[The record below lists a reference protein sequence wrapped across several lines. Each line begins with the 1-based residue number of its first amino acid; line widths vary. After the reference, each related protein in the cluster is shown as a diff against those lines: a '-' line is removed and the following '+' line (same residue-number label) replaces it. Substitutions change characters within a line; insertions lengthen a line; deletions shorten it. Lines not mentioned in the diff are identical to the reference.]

1 MPSDDFLGRIHKA
14 SPRAALAM
22 DDESNVHV
30 TYEAEE
36 PCDPVLACFDSGT
49 RPGEDAPKDPSSFV
63 DRLYNYLAGPYRR
76 VPVDRPLQRSSSPY
90 GLTYEQATRP
100 GIFEVGL
107 DGRPVEA
114 DEEIFVDVDDLD
126 DEDVVAAEREVEP
139 DELDE
144 ASPLKKGA
152 VRFASPA
159 PPADEPSASPPPPAD
174 EPAVRLESGT
184 TPALG
189 DRTQVQAY
197 LDAST
202 PGKFEELGDES
213 PGLRLAYPPP

>member
-1 MPSDDFLGRIHKA
+1 
-14 SPRAALAM
+14 M

-49 RPGEDAPKDPSSFV
+49 RPGANASQEDPSSFV

-114 DEEIFVDVDDLD
+114 DEEIFVDVD
-126 DEDVVAAEREVEP
+126 EDVVAAEREVEP

-152 VRFASPA
+152 TGFASPA
-159 PPADEPSASPPPPAD
+159 TPPPADEPSASPPPPAD
-174 EPAVRLESGT
+174 EPSAATPPPADEPSVRSESGT

>member
-1 MPSDDFLGRIHKA
+1 
-14 SPRAALAM
+14 M

-114 DEEIFVDVDDLD
+114 DEEIFVDVDDLE
-126 DEDVVAAEREVEP
+126 EDVVAAEREVEP

-144 ASPLKKGA
+144 ASPLKNETA
-152 VRFASPA
+152 VRFASPSPP
-159 PPADEPSASPPPPAD
+159 PPADEPSAETPPPAG

>member
-1 MPSDDFLGRIHKA
+1 
-14 SPRAALAM
+14 M

-49 RPGEDAPKDPSSFV
+49 RPGANASQEDPSSFV

-114 DEEIFVDVDDLD
+114 DEEIFVDVD
-126 DEDVVAAEREVEP
+126 EDVVAAEREVEP

-152 VRFASPA
+152 TGFASPA
-159 PPADEPSASPPPPAD
+159 TPPPADEPS
-174 EPAVRLESGT
+174 VRLESGT

>member
-1 MPSDDFLGRIHKA
+1 
-14 SPRAALAM
+14 M

-49 RPGEDAPKDPSSFV
+49 RPGANASQEDPSSFV

-114 DEEIFVDVDDLD
+114 DEEIFVDVD
-126 DEDVVAAEREVEP
+126 EDVVAAEREVEP

-144 ASPLKKGA
+144 ASPLKKGLETA

-159 PPADEPSASPPPPAD
+159 TPSPPPPAD
-174 EPAVRLESGT
+174 EPSAATPPPADEPSVRLESGT

>member
-1 MPSDDFLGRIHKA
+1 
-14 SPRAALAM
+14 M

-114 DEEIFVDVDDLD
+114 DEEIFVDVD
-126 DEDVVAAEREVEP
+126 EDVVAAEREVEP

-159 PPADEPSASPPPPAD
+159 PPADEPSAATPPPAD

>member
-1 MPSDDFLGRIHKA
+1 
-14 SPRAALAM
+14 M

-63 DRLYNYLAGPYRR
+63 DRLYNYFAGPYRR

-114 DEEIFVDVDDLD
+114 DEEIFVDVD
-126 DEDVVAAEREVEP
+126 EDVVAAEREVEP

-144 ASPLKKGA
+144 ASPLKKGGETA

-159 PPADEPSASPPPPAD
+159 TPSFRKEAPGQGTPSPRARAPRA
-174 EPAVRLESGT
+174 
-184 TPALG
+184 AL
-189 DRTQVQAY
+189 
-197 LDAST
+197 ST
-202 PGKFEELGDES
+202 LAATARSSS
-213 PGLRLAYPPP
+213 PH

>member
-1 MPSDDFLGRIHKA
+1 
-14 SPRAALAM
+14 M

-49 RPGEDAPKDPSSFV
+49 RPGEDAPKDASSFV

-114 DEEIFVDVDDLD
+114 DEEIFVDVD
-126 DEDVVAAEREVEP
+126 EDVVAAEREVEP

-152 VRFASPA
+152 TGFASPA
-159 PPADEPSASPPPPAD
+159 TPPPADEPS
-174 EPAVRLESGT
+174 VRLESGT

>member
-1 MPSDDFLGRIHKA
+1 
-14 SPRAALAM
+14 M

-114 DEEIFVDVDDLD
+114 DEEIFVDVD
-126 DEDVVAAEREVEP
+126 EDVVAAEREVEP

-144 ASPLKKGA
+144 ASPLKKGET
-152 VRFASPA
+152 
-159 PPADEPSASPPPPAD
+159 DEPSASPPPPAD
-174 EPAVRLESGT
+174 EPSAETPPPAGEPTVRLESGT

>member
-1 MPSDDFLGRIHKA
+1 
-14 SPRAALAM
+14 M

-107 DGRPVEA
+107 DGRPVEV

-159 PPADEPSASPPPPAD
+159 TPPPADEPSASPAPPADEPSAATPPPAD
-174 EPAVRLESGT
+174 EPAVRSESGT

>member
-1 MPSDDFLGRIHKA
+1 
-14 SPRAALAM
+14 M
-22 DDESNVHV
+22 DDELNVHV

-114 DEEIFVDVDDLD
+114 DEEIFVDVD
-126 DEDVVAAEREVEP
+126 EDVVAAEREVEP

-159 PPADEPSASPPPPAD
+159 PPADEPSAATPPPAD
-174 EPAVRLESGT
+174 EPAVRSESGT

>member
-114 DEEIFVDVDDLD
+114 DEEIFVDVD
-126 DEDVVAAEREVEP
+126 EDVVAAEREVEP

>member
-1 MPSDDFLGRIHKA
+1 
-14 SPRAALAM
+14 M
-22 DDESNVHV
+22 DDELNVHV

-107 DGRPVEA
+107 DGRPVEV

-159 PPADEPSASPPPPAD
+159 TPPPAD
-174 EPAVRLESGT
+174 EPAVRSESGT